1 MMSAFLLDLP
11 MELYLHAL
19 PAIGRSTLAAL
30 LAQWAGRPR
39 AMGRARSAS
48 TVPATATVPP
58 AGPTVRKTDAPPLGQ
73 RVHDAVLIAHAPMQ
87 WDRALGEAS
96 AMLAPAAAEEPDAV
110 RAVLA
115 RDAFLRSGWSGVLA
129 RGLPEITLVWREP
142 TSGLWLKARPDLLD
156 PQDSTIWELKT
167 VPRLNRAAAVAFLA
181 QPRNVLQA
189 AMYRAALQ
197 AATGRAWQ
205 FGWLVIEV
213 DTPRRIEQHDL
224 PAHLE
229 RQGAWM
235 LRDALA
241 VARRSAHGNV
251 PFVAADWAA
260 YALDEARV
268 KRLTGARGT

>member
-1 MMSAFLLDLP
+1 MSAILLDLP

-19 PAIGRSTLAAL
+19 PAISRSTLAAL
-30 LAQWAGRPR
+30 LAQRTGRPR
-39 AMGRARSAS
+39 GIGRERSA
-48 TVPATATVPP
+48 ATATATISPV
-58 AGPTVRKTDAPPLGQ
+58 GPTVRTTEAPPLGQ

-87 WDRALGEAS
+87 WDRALGKAS
-96 AMLAPAAAEEPDAV
+96 AMLEPAAAEEPDAV

-115 RDAFLRSGWSGVLA
+115 RDAFLRSDWSGVLA

-197 AATGRAWQ
+197 AATGRTWQ
-205 FGWLVIEV
+205 FGWLVLEV
-213 DTPRRIEQHDL
+213 DTPRRIERHDL

-241 VARRSAHGNV
+241 VARRTAHV
-251 PFVAADWAA
+251 RTPFVAADWAA
-260 YALDEARV
+260 YALEEARV
-268 KRLTGARGT
+268 RRLTSAHGV

>member
-1 MMSAFLLDLP
+1 MTSAILLDLP

-19 PAIGRSTLAAL
+19 PAISRSTLAAL
-30 LAQWAGRPR
+30 LTQRAGRPR
-39 AMGRARSAS
+39 GIGRERSAS
-48 TVPATATVPP
+48 TATATATIPP
-58 AGPTVRKTDAPPLGQ
+58 VVPTVRTTEAPPLGQ

-87 WDRALGEAS
+87 WDRALGNAS
-96 AMLAPAAAEEPDAV
+96 AVLEPAAADEPDAV

-129 RGLPEITLVWREP
+129 RGLPEITLVWRES

-167 VPRLNRAAAVAFLA
+167 VPRLDRATVVTFLA

-197 AATGRAWQ
+197 AATGRTWQ

-213 DTPRRIEQHDL
+213 DIPRRIERHDL

-241 VARRSAHGNV
+241 VARRTTHV
-251 PFVAADWAA
+251 RTPFVAADWAA
-260 YALDEARV
+260 YALEKARV
-268 KRLTGARGT
+268 RRLTGAHGV